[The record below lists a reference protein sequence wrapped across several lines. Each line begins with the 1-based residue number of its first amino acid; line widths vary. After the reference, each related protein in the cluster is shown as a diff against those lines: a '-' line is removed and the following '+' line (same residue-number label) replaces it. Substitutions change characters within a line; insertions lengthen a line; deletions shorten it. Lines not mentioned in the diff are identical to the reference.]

1 MAVNGKRIVLSPKVY
16 QRGFQEAIQ
25 EFDRYEQIK
34 RRLNQIKACQQLKKG
49 EAFLKLIEA
58 A

>member
-1 MAVNGKRIVLSPKVY
+1 MALSPKVY

>member
-1 MAVNGKRIVLSPKVY
+1 MAVNGKRMALSPKVY